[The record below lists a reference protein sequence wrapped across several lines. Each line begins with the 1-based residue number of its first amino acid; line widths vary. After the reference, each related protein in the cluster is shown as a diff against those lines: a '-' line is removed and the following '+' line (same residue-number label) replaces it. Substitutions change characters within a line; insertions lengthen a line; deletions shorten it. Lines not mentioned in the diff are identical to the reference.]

1 MNGKMRI
8 KPELVKIVNIKIVSH
23 RLVFWKQLYQV
34 SVVANK
40 LHNPH
45 SKIVSASNVLKIY

>member
-23 RLVFWKQLYQV
+23 RLEFWKQLYQV
-34 SVVANK
+34 SVVANE

-45 SKIVSASNVLKIY
+45 SKIVT